1 MRRRL
6 FWKIYLTI
14 LASLIVVALVI
25 AGVWRASGIGLA
37 TRWEQNRLRFA
48 EALIPAVDDPPGTV
62 QIAVDRLGRAL
73 GGDIT
78 VFARDGRII
87 ARSGD
92 RIALHDDED
101 DERPRDRRHK
111 MRPMRV
117 DLSDG
122 RRVLARFDLPGP
134 ETGGRILLA
143 VLLAAGGV
151 GVAAFPVAALITR
164 RIERLRSGVE
174 RWGSGQLGER
184 VLVDGRDEVADLARA
199 FNAAAARVE
208 ALMAAQKALLANA
221 SHELRSPL
229 ARLRM
234 GVELMVE
241 SPDAAKRE
249 AVERDLAEVDALVE
263 EILLASRLDRPDDAR
278 AAAPPVA
285 IDLLGLA
292 AEEASRVEAEVLG
305 EAVDILGDATL
316 IRRLVR
322 NLLENARKHGKPP
335 IEIEVAATRA
345 GARIVVRDRGAG
357 VPESERDRVFEAFY
371 RPSGRGESAGGWGL
385 GLALVRQIARRHGG
399 EARCE
404 AREGGGTVFTVDLAA
419 DGLRASRG

>member
-249 AVERDLAEVDALVE
+249 AVARDLAEVDALVE

>member
-174 RWGSGQLGER
+174 RWGSGQRGER
-184 VLVDGRDEVADLARA
+184 VLVDG
-199 FNAAAARVE
+199 
-208 ALMAAQKALLANA
+208 
-221 SHELRSPL
+221 
-229 ARLRM
+229 
-234 GVELMVE
+234 
-241 SPDAAKRE
+241 
-249 AVERDLAEVDALVE
+249 
-263 EILLASRLDRPDDAR
+263 
-278 AAAPPVA
+278 
-285 IDLLGLA
+285 
-292 AEEASRVEAEVLG
+292 
-305 EAVDILGDATL
+305 
-316 IRRLVR
+316 
-322 NLLENARKHGKPP
+322 
-335 IEIEVAATRA
+335 
-345 GARIVVRDRGAG
+345 
-357 VPESERDRVFEAFY
+357 
-371 RPSGRGESAGGWGL
+371 
-385 GLALVRQIARRHGG
+385 
-399 EARCE
+399 
-404 AREGGGTVFTVDLAA
+404 
-419 DGLRASRG
+419 